1 MLVGFSSVFAT
12 KSGDD
17 TESSVLGTVAGIVMI
32 SLSLIV
38 QSTQFVYQEKILS
51 SYEVPPQRIVGL
63 EGMFGMIFMFNWLM
77 IFTFLP
83 CPSPDLC
90 QVKFSIFDNLDGRT
104 VRRSYCGHHRNIRGL
119 EAYALV

>member
-1 MLVGFSSVFAT
+1 
-12 KSGDD
+12 
-17 TESSVLGTVAGIVMI
+17 MI
-32 SLSLIV
+32 SMSLIV

-77 IFTFLP
+77 LFTFLP

-90 QVKFSIFDNLDGRT
+90 QVKNSKIYIIDGRT
-104 VRRSYCGHHRNIRGL
+104 VRGPYCCNHRDFWELGAYVMVLGDYYINSPIQLLWACSYTKSILCF
-119 EAYALV
+119 